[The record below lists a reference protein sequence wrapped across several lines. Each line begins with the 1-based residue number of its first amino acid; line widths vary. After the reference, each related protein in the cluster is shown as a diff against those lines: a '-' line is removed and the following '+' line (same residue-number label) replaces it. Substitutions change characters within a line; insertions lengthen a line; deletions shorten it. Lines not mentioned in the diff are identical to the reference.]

1 MSLLD
6 TFDKIYKVE
15 KKYGLLWTVPL
26 FLIGCGTVFT
36 CLYDQGLLPNLNEI
50 TKNCINLLSN
60 SAQTGSLSLTEALGT
75 ISQPFFNVLPF
86 MLIGA
91 GTAGIPSWTVFG
103 ASDLVR
109 DAWDTAKIEHDRK
122 ETILSNIPKQDRD
135 KVNTK
140 DREKYLSCNNE
151 LLRLYA
157 GPDKKGRLIV
167 PEGIESI
174 GPNAFERFVTE
185 KDLKIGPRIR
195 NDIASIIVIPS
206 SIRSLN
212 PANIPRNSLLEFTDA
227 TRKICLESDCCD
239 LHNRNISVQGG
250 LFTDLLIACKV
261 PDQVSSLNSQVSNLP
276 TAVIDRLKNTLISI
290 KDQKSKERILDELHK
305 HVLCGDL
312 TLMEFCAVLKKSGF
326 ENPKRYEGPDVIERL
341 YGSEQNA
348 IEQYANSY
356 YQAENERAAEA
367 APKRKK
373 NQRNNNETKAEKTIE
388 EFIRKIEGKAKE
400 PLVTESEQLK
410 DVPDL
415 KKRRVKPEAGPKAK
429 SKNNKSKN
437 QKQSNTHGRN

>member
-1 MSLLD
+1 MSLLN

-15 KKYGLLWTVPL
+15 KKYGLLWTIPL
-26 FLIGCGTVFT
+26 FLIGCGTAFT

-75 ISQPFFNVLPF
+75 ISQPFFKVLPF

-91 GTAGIPSWTVFG
+91 GAAGIPSWTVFG

-109 DAWDTAKIEHDRK
+109 DAWDTAKVEHDRK
-122 ETILSNIPKQDRD
+122 ETILSNIPKEERD

-140 DREKYLSCNNE
+140 DREKYLSYNNE

-157 GPDKKGRLIV
+157 GPDKKDRLIV

-174 GPNAFERFVTE
+174 GPDAFDRFVTE

-195 NDIASIIVIPS
+195 NDIASIVIPS

-212 PANIPRNSLLEFTDA
+212 PANIPRNSTLELIDVTQ
-227 TRKICLESDCCD
+227 KIYLDRIHSR
-239 LHNRNISVQGG
+239 LKRRNICVQGG
-250 LFTDLLIACKV
+250 LFTDLLTACEV
-261 PDQVSSLNSQVSNLP
+261 PHQDSSLSSQVPNLSE
-276 TAVIDRLKNTLISI
+276 ALIDRLINTLNSVE
-290 KDQKSKERILDELHK
+290 DQDTKKSVLDKLHEQ
-305 HVLCGDL
+305 VLYGNL
-312 TLMEFCAVLKKSGF
+312 TLPDFCSVLDNSGF
-326 ENPKRYEGPDVIERL
+326 KDPGRYDGPDVIRNL
-341 YGSEQNA
+341 YGSVENA
-348 IEQYANSY
+348 IEQYAESY

-373 NQRNNNETKAEKTIE
+373 NQRNNETKAEKTIE
-388 EFIRKIEGKAKE
+388 ELIKKIEGKAKE
-400 PLVTESEQLK
+400 PLATESEQLK

-415 KKRRVKPEAGPKAK
+415 KKRRVRPEKVSKAK
-429 SKNNKSKN
+429 GKNNKSKN
-437 QKQSNTHGRN
+437 QKQANTHGRD